1 MLSLQSVISDE
12 STTCFTKTAAT
23 NVLIGHMF
31 DASYYTGGEI
41 TQGEFQAKFQIMG
54 YALMDEFEAC
64 GVNSILMILDSA
76 LESIPG
82 AVSTATNTATQLALG
97 F

>member
-1 MLSLQSVISDE
+1 
-12 STTCFTKTAAT
+12 
-23 NVLIGHMF
+23 
-31 DASYYTGGEI
+31 
-41 TQGEFQAKFQIMG
+41 MG

-76 LESIPG
+76 LESVPG